1 MNLGGIPIENFST
14 RTPTER
20 AALKCPYSWI
30 VMRIPNIK
38 AVDHIIVNINKFN
51 Y

>member
-20 AALKCPYSWI
+20 AALKWPYSCI
-30 VMRIPNIK
+30 VIRIPNIK
-38 AVDHIIVNINKFN
+38 AVDHIIVNIDKFN